1 MPKAVV
7 CRELGPPESL
17 RLETFDAAPLAPGQV
32 RVAIRAAGI
41 NFPDIL
47 MAAGEYQLKP
57 PLPFTPGVEAAG
69 DVVEVNAAEGV
80 AVGDRVIVKM
90 RHGAYSDEA
99 VATPSQLVKLP
110 STFDYAEGATFL
122 AGHGTAYHALI
133 DRGRLQPGEVLL
145 VHGAGGG
152 VGLAAVEI
160 GKMLGATVIATA
172 SSDEKLAI
180 AKARGADHLIRYD
193 REPFRDAVKRIT
205 DGQGADVVFDPVG
218 GEVFENSMR
227 CINWGARLLVI
238 GFTGGIGLA
247 KTNLLMIKGAS
258 VLGVRAGEAVRRN
271 PALGEVRIKALTE
284 WAEAG
289 KDPPQRLAPVAAGRL
304 RQGDAAVDRPQG
316 DRARG
321 ADDGIVS
328 RHAPRRRGIQY
339 AAAFPFEHKRLWNTG
354 SPAFAGDDVG
364 GVKSP
369 IPQKRNRLFD
379 RYSIPHQPRMRRR
392 DHDVIRHAFEFGV
405 RNRHPSIMRLRQHC
419 PGHWIDRPISG
430 DDANGIID
438 RWQHC
443 IVHRAPLGAELLSG
457 RSEKGA
463 VGAKILQAIGDFA
476 AAVRR
481 AEHDDAAQA
490 FWLISGNVDPRQ

>member
-17 RLETFDAAPLAPGQV
+17 RLETFESVPLKPGEV
-32 RVAIRAAGI
+32 RVAVRAAGI

-80 AVGDRVIVKM
+80 AIGDKVIVKM
-90 RHGAYSDEA
+90 RHGAYCDEA
-99 VATPSQLVKLP
+99 VVSSAQLVKLP

-133 DRGRLQPGEVLL
+133 DRGQVRPGEVLL

-152 VGLAAVEI
+152 VGLAAVEM
-160 GKMLGATVIATA
+160 GKMLGATVIAAA
-172 SSDEKLAI
+172 SSEEKLAI
-180 AKARGADHLIRYD
+180 AKARGADHLVLYA

-205 DGQGADVVFDPVG
+205 EGRGADVVFDPVG

-227 CINWGARLLVI
+227 CIAWGARLLII

-271 PALGEVRIKALTE
+271 PALGEVRIKALLE

-289 KDPPQRLAPVAAGRL
+289 KIRPNISHRLPLEDYARALRL
-304 RQGDAAVDRPQG
+304 
-316 DRARG
+316 
-321 ADDGIVS
+321 
-328 RHAPRRRGIQY
+328 
-339 AAAFPFEHKRLWNTG
+339 L
-354 SPAFAGDDVG
+354 
-364 GVKSP
+364 
-369 IPQKRNRLFD
+369 
-379 RYSIPHQPRMRRR
+379 
-392 DHDVIRHAFEFGV
+392 
-405 RNRHPSIMRLRQHC
+405 
-419 PGHWIDRPISG
+419 IDR
-430 DDANGIID
+430 
-438 RWQHC
+438 
-443 IVHRAPLGAELLSG
+443 
-457 RSEKGA
+457 K
-463 VGAKILQAIGDFA
+463 AIGRVA
-476 AAVRR
+476 
-481 AEHDDAAQA
+481 
-490 FWLISGNVDPRQ
+490 LTMG

>member
-1 MPKAVV
+1 
-7 CRELGPPESL
+7 
-17 RLETFDAAPLAPGQV
+17 
-32 RVAIRAAGI
+32 
-41 NFPDIL
+41 
-47 MAAGEYQLKP
+47 
-57 PLPFTPGVEAAG
+57 
-69 DVVEVNAAEGV
+69 
-80 AVGDRVIVKM
+80 M
-90 RHGAYSDEA
+90 RHGAYCDEA
-99 VATPSQLVKLP
+99 VATPSQLVPLP

-180 AKARGADHLIRYD
+180 AKARGADHLVRYD

-289 KDPPQRLAPVAAGRL
+289 KIRPNVSHRLPLEDYAKAMRLLIDRKAIGRVALTMGCRRSSL
-304 RQGDAAVDRPQG
+304 RRDDASMV
-316 DRARG
+316 
-321 ADDGIVS
+321 
-328 RHAPRRRGIQY
+328 
-339 AAAFPFEHKRLWNTG
+339 T
-354 SPAFAGDDVG
+354 SPARTRSSAR
-364 GVKSP
+364 SP
-369 IPQKRNRLFD
+369 T
-379 RYSIPHQPRMRRR
+379 IPHQPRMR
-392 DHDVIRHAFEFGV
+392 
-405 RNRHPSIMRLRQHC
+405 
-419 PGHWIDRPISG
+419 
-430 DDANGIID
+430 
-438 RWQHC
+438 
-443 IVHRAPLGAELLSG
+443 
-457 RSEKGA
+457 
-463 VGAKILQAIGDFA
+463 
-476 AAVRR
+476 VRR
-481 AEHDDAAQA
+481 
-490 FWLISGNVDPRQ
+490 R